1 MPLIG
6 RGALIFWHAI
16 AAGTEADFHHWHSF
30 EHMPERVAVPGFLRG
45 RRYAAIA
52 GDAPIG
58 ILYEVE
64 NSGVL
69 TSKPYLDRLNDPT
82 PWTRANVARMEE
94 VNRSICETAAS
105 FGRGVGSLMLTLRIA
120 PRADGAEAL
129 RRWLTG
135 QALPALADR
144 PGMSGAHL
152 LIADPAASR
161 TESAEKKLRDHPDD
175 IADWVVLVEGYD
187 SQAVA
192 EAEFKDLS
200 SQSLSDN
207 GAEPEVRANL
217 FRLLHCV
224 SATDA

>member
-1 MPLIG
+1 
-6 RGALIFWHAI
+6 
-16 AAGTEADFHHWHSF
+16 
-30 EHMPERVAVPGFLRG
+30 
-45 RRYAAIA
+45 
-52 GDAPIG
+52 
-58 ILYEVE
+58 
-64 NSGVL
+64 
-69 TSKPYLDRLNDPT
+69 
-82 PWTRANVARMEE
+82 MEE

-200 SQSLSDN
+200 SQSLF
-207 GAEPEVRANL
+207 GQRRRAGSPAPTCSGCCTAY
-217 FRLLHCV
+217 R
-224 SATDA
+224 ATDA